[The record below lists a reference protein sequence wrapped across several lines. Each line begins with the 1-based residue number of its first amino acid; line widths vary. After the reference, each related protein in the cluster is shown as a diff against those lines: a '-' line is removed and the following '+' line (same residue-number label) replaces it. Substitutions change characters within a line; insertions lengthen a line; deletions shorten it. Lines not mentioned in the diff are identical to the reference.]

1 MREELSVAVIKRAQ
15 TGDNAALTALYE
27 FYRPDVYQYL
37 YYRLG
42 RPQLAE
48 DLMTEVFIR
57 VIEHFPR
64 YQLRSVPFRA
74 WLLQIAR
81 NLAIDHMRKMN
92 VRDHVDLDE
101 KMPADIDGPETAV
114 DLNLTGEHLKN
125 ALRRLTA
132 DQCDVIVLRFVA
144 EMPITQVAQSLN
156 KSESAV
162 KALQAR
168 GLEALQK
175 ILVLEK
181 VYYDESK

>member
-1 MREELSVAVIKRAQ
+1 MREEVTAAVIKQAQ
-15 TGDNAALTALYE
+15 SGDTTALTVLYE
-27 FYRPDVYQYL
+27 HYRPDVYQYL
-37 YYRLG
+37 YYRMG

-48 DLMTEVFIR
+48 DLTTEVFIR
-57 VIEHFPR
+57 VIEHLPR
-64 YQLRSVPFRA
+64 YQQRRVAFRA

-92 VRDHVDLDE
+92 VRDHIDLDDE
-101 KMPADIDGPETAV
+101 MPADVDGPETAV
-114 DLNLTGEHLKN
+114 DLTLTGDHLKN

-144 EMPITQVAQSLN
+144 EMPINEVARMLN
-156 KSESAV
+156 KSESAI

-175 ILVLEK
+175 ILAPQK
-181 VYYDESK
+181 VYYG

>member
-1 MREELSVAVIKRAQ
+1 MREEVTAAVIKQAQ
-15 TGDNAALTALYE
+15 SGDTTALTVLYE
-27 FYRPDVYQYL
+27 HYRPDVYQYL
-37 YYRLG
+37 YYRMG

-48 DLMTEVFIR
+48 DLTTEVFIR
-57 VIEHFPR
+57 VIEHLPR
-64 YQLRSVPFRA
+64 YQQRRVAFRA

-92 VRDHVDLDE
+92 VRDHVDLDDE
-101 KMPADIDGPETAV
+101 MPADVDGPETAV
-114 DLNLTGEHLKN
+114 DLALTGDHLKN

-144 EMPITQVAQSLN
+144 EMPINEVARMLN
-156 KSESAV
+156 KSESAI

-175 ILVLEK
+175 ILAPQK
-181 VYYDESK
+181 VYYG